1 MARGARRF
9 VLAASS
15 IALAVPAALMLVP
28 SAAGTALAASPSRTS
43 VSQGAVHHDEDFW
56 IAHGNN
62 RGMVHDNDIGI
73 GHGWEYGTADS
84 HIIHDPG

>member
-1 MARGARRF
+1 MARGVRRL
-9 VLAASS
+9 VLAAAS

-28 SAAGTALAASPSRTS
+28 SAAGTALAARSPRTS
-43 VSQGAVHHDEDFW
+43 VSQGAVHHDENFW

-62 RGMVHDNDIGI
+62 RGMAHDNDGGI
-73 GHGWEYGTADS
+73 GHGVEFGTADS